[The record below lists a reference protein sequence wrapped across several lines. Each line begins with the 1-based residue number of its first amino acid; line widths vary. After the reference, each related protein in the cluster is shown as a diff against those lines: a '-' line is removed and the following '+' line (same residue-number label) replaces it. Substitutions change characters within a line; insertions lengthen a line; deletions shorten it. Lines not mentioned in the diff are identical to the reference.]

1 MSAGTEFLAVVMEK
15 LRGRIRELDE
25 TIEFVQKDIEG
36 MHEYYWENYTE
47 MDQYGYENFDNS
59 QALLT
64 QINANQENLNMRRR
78 LKRMLDSPFFG
89 RVDFI
94 YDGDD
99 EAETFHIGIGN
110 FSEKRGGIPLIYDW
124 RAPVSGLFYDYD
136 RGPAS
141 YEAPSGRL
149 HGEISSKWQYKIRGG
164 RMIYEFESDMK
175 IDDDILK
182 QELGTNSDTQ
192 LKNIV
197 RTIQKEQNAI
207 IRNTK
212 DQVLVIQGAA
222 GSGKTSVALHRIA
235 YLLYHDRE
243 NLRSSNILV
252 LSPNSVFSDYISH
265 ILPELGEENIREMS
279 LDLFA
284 YRELKDTVA
293 DCEDRYHQIERQI
306 RDGEA
311 GYRWKQSKEFVQCVE
326 GFLVELEDRLVD
338 FQDVEYKGMEK
349 KAEEIL
355 KLFYYKFSGVPL
367 LSRMDAVMEY
377 FVDEYETLHDRTLPE
392 EELLVIREKFEGLY
406 VTTDLYVIY
415 NWLLEDS
422 GYPALRDVPA
432 EKRFLKYEDVYPLL
446 YLKYRL
452 LTGAARRNIR
462 HLVIDE
468 MQDYSYLQYVILGLL
483 FPCNMTILGDC
494 AQTVDEKPMDVLTFL
509 PEIFGRKIRC
519 IEMKKSYRNT
529 AEIAEYAGKIT
540 GIEGVEYFQRH
551 GKAVEERR
559 LASREEA
566 LDEVL
571 RQVWLIRLEAAGEER
586 GTDERRET
594 PGAEEMRGASK
605 AGPTREKSSA
615 ESGSEIEYENAAVL
629 TMTEEEAI
637 DAYRYLRERREDVYY
652 IDRDSSLFQKG
663 ITVTTFYLAKGL
675 EFDQVFVLGGE
686 KESTLFQQFRY
697 ICATRALHELYI
709 YDFGE

>member
-141 YEAPSGRL
+141 YEAPSGRM

-306 RDGEA
+306 REGWAGKDHQNAEA

-355 KLFYYKFSGVPL
+355 KLFYYK
-367 LSRMDAVMEY
+367 
-377 FVDEYETLHDRTLPE
+377 
-392 EELLVIREKFEGLY
+392 
-406 VTTDLYVIY
+406 
-415 NWLLEDS
+415 
-422 GYPALRDVPA
+422 
-432 EKRFLKYEDVYPLL
+432 
-446 YLKYRL
+446 
-452 LTGAARRNIR
+452 
-462 HLVIDE
+462 
-468 MQDYSYLQYVILGLL
+468 
-483 FPCNMTILGDC
+483 
-494 AQTVDEKPMDVLTFL
+494 
-509 PEIFGRKIRC
+509 
-519 IEMKKSYRNT
+519 
-529 AEIAEYAGKIT
+529 
-540 GIEGVEYFQRH
+540 
-551 GKAVEERR
+551 
-559 LASREEA
+559 
-566 LDEVL
+566 
-571 RQVWLIRLEAAGEER
+571 
-586 GTDERRET
+586 
-594 PGAEEMRGASK
+594 
-605 AGPTREKSSA
+605 
-615 ESGSEIEYENAAVL
+615 
-629 TMTEEEAI
+629 
-637 DAYRYLRERREDVYY
+637 
-652 IDRDSSLFQKG
+652 
-663 ITVTTFYLAKGL
+663 
-675 EFDQVFVLGGE
+675 
-686 KESTLFQQFRY
+686 
-697 ICATRALHELYI
+697 
-709 YDFGE
+709 